1 MFHDY
6 KLSVNSKNRDEINF
20 GEVAFFVRRLEGQE
34 MTGGLRVK
42 HRNKRVEQVL
52 DAADA
57 LFRQQGYEITK
68 IEEIAELA
76 SVAPAS
82 VYNYFKN
89 KPNLLMEIALRH
101 VRAAL
106 PERRKFLE
114 NLPDDPIK
122 GILAFERLLADQA
135 VRHLTRECWR
145 VVMSAQFLDTG
156 GIAHRTGKRLD
167 LLLRRQYMRML
178 AAYQQNGRIKPDVD
192 LPVLCDLLLGIGSAA
207 LARLV
212 TSSAMT
218 PEAMREWGIPH
229 LEMVLRGVIEEPK
242 Q

>member
-1 MFHDY
+1 
-6 KLSVNSKNRDEINF
+6 
-20 GEVAFFVRRLEGQE
+20 
-34 MTGGLRVK
+34 MTGGLRFK
-42 HRNKRVEQVL
+42 HRKKRVEQVL
-52 DAADA
+52 DAADT
-57 LFRQQGYEITK
+57 LFREQGYEITK

-101 VRAAL
+101 VQAAL

-114 NLPDDPIK
+114 NLPDDPVE
-122 GILAFERLLADQA
+122 GILGFERLLADQA

-178 AAYQQNGRIKPDVD
+178 AAYQQNGRIKPDIE
-192 LPVLCDLLLGIGSAA
+192 LSVLCDLLLGIGSAV

-212 TSSAMT
+212 TSSTMK

-229 LEMVLRGVIEEPK
+229 LEMVLRGVIEDPV
-242 Q
+242 

>member
-1 MFHDY
+1 MA
-6 KLSVNSKNRDEINF
+6 K
-20 GEVAFFVRRLEGQE
+20 
-34 MTGGLRVK
+34 GLRVK
-42 HRNKRVEQVL
+42 HKNKRVEQVL

-68 IEEIAELA
+68 IEDIAELA

-101 VRAAL
+101 VRTAL

-114 NLPDDPIK
+114 NLPEDPVE
-122 GILAFERLLADQA
+122 GILAFERMLADQA

-145 VVMSAQFLDTG
+145 IVLSAQFLDTG
-156 GIAHRTGKRLD
+156 GVAHRTGKRLD
-167 LLLRRQYMRML
+167 LLLRRQYARML
-178 AAYQQNGRIKPDVD
+178 NFYQQNGRIKPDVD
-192 LPVLCDLLLGIGSAA
+192 LTVLCDLLLGIGGTA

-212 TSSAMT
+212 TSTNMT
-218 PEAMREWGIPH
+218 VDAMREWGIPH
-229 LEMVLRGVIEEPK
+229 LRMVLAGVVVAPSE
-242 Q
+242 

>member
-1 MFHDY
+1 MA
-6 KLSVNSKNRDEINF
+6 K
-20 GEVAFFVRRLEGQE
+20 
-34 MTGGLRVK
+34 GLRVK
-42 HRNKRVEQVL
+42 HKNKRVEQVL

-68 IEEIAELA
+68 IEDIAELA

-101 VRAAL
+101 VRTAL

-114 NLPDDPIK
+114 NLPEDPVE
-122 GILAFERLLADQA
+122 GILAFERMLADQA

-145 VVMSAQFLDTG
+145 IVLSAQFLDAG
-156 GIAHRTGKRLD
+156 GVAHRTGKRLD
-167 LLLRRQYMRML
+167 LLLRRQYVRML
-178 AAYQQNGRIKPDVD
+178 NLYQQNGRIKPDVD
-192 LPVLCDLLLGIGSAA
+192 LTVLCDLLLGIGGTA

-212 TSSAMT
+212 TSTSMT
-218 PEAMREWGIPH
+218 VDAMREWGIPH
-229 LEMVLRGVIEEPK
+229 LKMVLAGVVVAPTE
-242 Q
+242 

>member
-6 KLSVNSKNRDEINF
+6 KLSVNSKNRDEFSFDENSYF
-20 GEVAFFVRRLEGQE
+20 HDRVEGQD
-34 MTGGLRVK
+34 MTGGLRFK
-42 HRNKRVEQVL
+42 HRKKRVEQVL

-57 LFRQQGYEITK
+57 LFREQGYEITK

-101 VRAAL
+101 VQAAL

-114 NLPDDPIK
+114 NLPDDPVE

-178 AAYQQNGRIKPDVD
+178 AAYQQNGRIKPDIE
-192 LPVLCDLLLGIGSAA
+192 LSVLCDLLLGIGSAA
-207 LARLV
+207 LTRLV
-212 TSSAMT
+212 TSSTMK

-229 LEMVLRGVIEEPK
+229 LEMVLRGVIEDPV
-242 Q
+242 